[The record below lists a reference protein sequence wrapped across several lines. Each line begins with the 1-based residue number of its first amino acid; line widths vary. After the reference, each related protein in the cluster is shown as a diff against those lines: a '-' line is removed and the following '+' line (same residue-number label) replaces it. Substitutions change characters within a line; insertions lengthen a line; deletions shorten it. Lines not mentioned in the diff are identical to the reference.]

1 MQYVTHRS
9 HTVNQFG
16 ETRHHLSQQALAYLT
31 NIYEYF
37 LNWKRTKLSAHELDR
52 FLHVDDLE
60 SFPYFIV
67 ATTPLGIQIVPEGH
81 PR

>member
-37 LNWKRTKLSAHELDR
+37 LN
-52 FLHVDDLE
+52 
-60 SFPYFIV
+60 
-67 ATTPLGIQIVPEGH
+67 
-81 PR
+81 